1 MNVINNTINR
11 MNFLV
16 LDVPERLSNY
26 TEDQLSAKPSPL
38 KWSKKELLGHLCD
51 SAVNNLGRF
60 IRAQFEEEPF
70 RVVRYKQD
78 EWVKLNGY
86 NEMKAESIA
95 RLWSALNLQII
106 NVISRIPPDKLAV
119 KCDLGEAAF
128 REGETVKDLLWL
140 IEDYLVHMEYH
151 LNQIFN

>member
-26 TEDQLSAKPSPL
+26 KEEQLSAKASPL

-70 RVVRYKQD
+70 
-78 EWVKLNGY
+78 
-86 NEMKAESIA
+86 
-95 RLWSALNLQII
+95 
-106 NVISRIPPDKLAV
+106 
-119 KCDLGEAAF
+119 
-128 REGETVKDLLWL
+128 
-140 IEDYLVHMEYH
+140 H
-151 LNQIFN
+151 